1 MEEGIANIDSKML
14 KIGKDRLEKLGAK
27 DGGMYGY
34 YTTRIDR
41 ESMLNNDDE
50 EIINYIVKNESK
62 DSQILEVAAGCGQ
75 VSFALEAMSF
85 GKVEFCEFDKR
96 RSAFGRAIA
105 EGIGSSVT
113 IHECD
118 YRDLDLPQYDLV
130 FVVNAVSSSLGGKD
144 AELLIELINSES
156 DVMLKYGYYGVDN
169 EIFDILDD
177 DGSVAYEVVFSTNQ
191 EFRRYT
197 KSSGKRNVANTKI
210 DSKED
215 LAEKQNEAIEIAR
228 DWGYFSGSLKQR
240 SDLWKGLRILDV
252 GMGGGPHSLAYI
264 SLGAAAYYGIDPL
277 AGTGHVRDFRSNKD
291 PSIPAYHPFPVSTE
305 EMMELFPQIS
315 IYSDILEN
323 VSEEITRKKPQ
334 IAILSAVTEHLQD
347 LRSVFQ
353 SIWEVLDKR
362 GFLHL
367 THCNYYSWTGHHENP
382 RAPANWDKT
391 NEAQNKVIDWK
402 HLDPKHH
409 RYKDVN
415 LNRVR
420 LDDFRRL
427 LNKYFEIVQWKES
440 IIALE
445 RLTDEIRKK
454 HKKYTLSELLSNV
467 VHVTCIRRDSPLEDD
482 ISNLQFHHPEDD
494 YRSDED
500 FSDQD
505 IKDFEFN
512 NSVMFSS
519 MGDLASHSDNNHAGT
534 RLFKTL
540 KIGDRLRL
548 RKGLEFLEIEFG
560 GLDDSFG
567 EHPRAKIVDEIP
579 TKILKEN
586 FNLWTI
592 EEVMRDGESIA
603 IEGQMTQSFVK

>member
-1 MEEGIANIDSKML
+1 MEEEIATIDSKML
-14 KIGKDRLEKLGAK
+14 KISKERFQKLGAK

-34 YTTRIDR
+34 YSTRIDR
-41 ESMLNNDDE
+41 GSMLNNDDE
-50 EIINYIVKNESK
+50 EVVNYIAKNERK
-62 DSQILEVAAGCGQ
+62 DSRILEVAAGCGQ
-75 VSFALEAMSF
+75 VSFALEAKGFES
-85 GKVEFCEFDKR
+85 VEFCEFDKR

-105 EGIGSSVT
+105 EGIESSVK

-118 YRDLDLPQYDLV
+118 YRDLDLSEYGLV
-130 FVVNAVSSSLGGKD
+130 FVVNAVSSSLGGND
-144 AELLIELINSES
+144 AELLIGLINSGT
-156 DVMLKYGYYGVDN
+156 DILLKYGYYGVDN
-169 EIFDILDD
+169 EIFEILDN
-177 DGSVAYEVVFSTNQ
+177 DGSIKYEVVFSTNQ

-197 KSSGKRNVANTKI
+197 KSFGKKKTANTKI
-210 DSKED
+210 VSKKD
-215 LAEKQNEAIEIAR
+215 LEEKQNEAIEIAR

-277 AGTGHVRDFRSNKD
+277 AGTDHVRDFRSNKD
-291 PSIPAYHPFPVSTE
+291 PNIPAYHPFPISTE

-323 VSEEITRKKPQ
+323 VSEEIISKKPQ

-347 LRSVFQ
+347 LHSVFY
-353 SIWEVLDKR
+353 SIWEVLDK
-362 GFLHL
+362 GGLLHL

-382 RAPANWDKT
+382 RTPAGLDKT

-402 HLDPKHH
+402 HLEPGHH
-409 RYKDVN
+409 RYNDVN

-427 LNKYFEIVQWKES
+427 LEKYFEIIQWKET

-445 RLTDEIRKK
+445 RLTDEIRKR

-467 VHVTCIRRDSPLEDD
+467 VHVTCIRRDAPLEDD

-500 FSDQD
+500 FSEQD
-505 IKDFEFN
+505 INDFEFR

-548 RKGLEFLEIEFG
+548 RKGLEFLEVEFA

-586 FNLWTI
+586 YNLWTI

-603 IEGQMTQSFVK
+603 IDLPLRDK

>member
-1 MEEGIANIDSKML
+1 MEEEIANIDSKML
-14 KIGKDRLEKLGAK
+14 KIGKERIEKLGAK

-34 YTTRIDR
+34 YSTRIDR
-41 ESMLNNDDE
+41 GTMLNNDDE
-50 EIINYIVKNESK
+50 GVVDYIVSNESK
-62 DSQILEVAAGCGQ
+62 DSLILEVAAGCGQ
-75 VSFALEAMSF
+75 VSFALEAMGF

-96 RSAFGRAIA
+96 RAAFGKAISD
-105 EGIGSSVT
+105 GIGSDVI

-130 FVVNAVSSSLGGKD
+130 FVVNAVSSSLGGND
-144 AELLIELINSES
+144 ADLLIELINSGS

-169 EIFDILDD
+169 EIFDILDGE
-177 DGSVAYEVVFSTNQ
+177 GSVKYEVVFSTNQ

-197 KSSGKRNVANTKI
+197 KSFGKKKKKANTKI
-210 DSKED
+210 VSKEE

-277 AGTGHVRDFRSNKD
+277 AGTDHVRDFRSNKD
-291 PSIPAYHPFPVSTE
+291 PKIPAYHPFPVSTE
-305 EMMELFPQIS
+305 KMMELFPQIS

-323 VSEEITRKKPQ
+323 VSEEIIAKKPQ

-347 LRSVFQ
+347 LHSVFH
-353 SIWEVLDKR
+353 SIWKVLDK
-362 GFLHL
+362 GGLLHL

-382 RAPANWDKT
+382 RTPAGWDKT

-402 HLDPKHH
+402 HLEPGHH
-409 RYKDVN
+409 RYNDVN

-427 LNKYFEIVQWKES
+427 LNKYFEIIQWKET

-445 RLTDEIRKK
+445 RLTDEIRKR

-467 VHVTCIRRDSPLEDD
+467 VHVTCIKRETPLEDD

-494 YRSDED
+494 YRADED

-505 IKDFEFN
+505 INDFEFR

-519 MGDLASHSDNNHAGT
+519 TGDLASHSDNNHAGT
-534 RLFKTL
+534 RLFKTM

-548 RKGLEFLEIEFG
+548 RKGLEFLEVNFE
-560 GLDDSFG
+560 GLDESFG

-579 TKILKEN
+579 SRILKEN
-586 FNLWTI
+586 YNLWTI
-592 EEVMRDGESIA
+592 EEIIRDGESIA
-603 IEGQMTQSFVK
+603 VDLPLKGE